1 LRKRVFDI
9 IQIGYKGDLPSRVFD
24 FFISVVIVMNILAM
38 TLETF
43 DTLSPAS
50 GVFKWIEIITVAV
63 FCIEYILRLWTA
75 DYLYPKSGKLM
86 SRVRFLFSYDG
97 IIDLL
102 TILPFYF
109 LSGFIVFRMLR
120 VVRIF
125 RLFSINSQYDS
136 FNVITAVL
144 REKRNQI
151 ISSVFIVLILML
163 ASSIGMY
170 SAEHAAQPEAFENAF
185 SGIWWSISTLM
196 TVGYGDIY
204 PITVVGKI
212 MAIFTA
218 FLGVGVVAIPTGIIS
233 AGFVESYSKL
243 NRIAFVQEDRPL
255 RFLTGTLETSHPWCG
270 KKLTDIV
277 MPPQMMI
284 AAIIRDE
291 EELVPKGETVLRS
304 GDRLIFAAKKFYEE
318 DRIKLN
324 SVKIKERNSWV
335 GLPLKKIPISRQS
348 LVVMIR
354 RGSGNIIP
362 DGDTVIKNGD
372 ELLVYEKD

>member
-1 LRKRVFDI
+1 MKKRIFDI

-24 FFISVVIVMNILAM
+24 IFISVVIILNITAM

-43 DTLSPAS
+43 DTLSPAKP
-50 GVFKWIEIITVAV
+50 VFEIIELVTVAV
-63 FCIEYILRLWTA
+63 FCVEYVLRLWTA
-75 DYLYPKSGKLM
+75 DLLYPDSGKAG
-86 SRVRFLFSYDG
+86 SRIRFLFSYDG

-125 RLFSINSQYDS
+125 RLFKINAQYDS

-151 ISSVFIVLILML
+151 ISSVFIILILML

-170 SAEHAAQPEAFENAF
+170 SAEHNAQPEAFKNAF

-233 AGFVESYSKL
+233 AGFVEQYKKDEHSDSQYKDLAHIGEVLANKESGFIGL
-243 NRIAFVQEDRPL
+243 SISEITRSCGLRVFVIIRGE
-255 RFLTGTLETSHPWCG
+255 LT
-270 KKLTDIV
+270 I
-277 MPPQMMI
+277 I
-284 AAIIRDE
+284 AAE
-291 EELVPKGETVLRS
+291 GVTVNE
-304 GDRLIFAAKKFYEE
+304 GDI
-318 DRIKLN
+318 
-324 SVKIKERNSWV
+324 
-335 GLPLKKIPISRQS
+335 
-348 LVVMIR
+348 LVVESER
-354 RGSGNIIP
+354 LQ
-362 DGDTVIKNGD
+362 K
-372 ELLVYEKD
+372 KK